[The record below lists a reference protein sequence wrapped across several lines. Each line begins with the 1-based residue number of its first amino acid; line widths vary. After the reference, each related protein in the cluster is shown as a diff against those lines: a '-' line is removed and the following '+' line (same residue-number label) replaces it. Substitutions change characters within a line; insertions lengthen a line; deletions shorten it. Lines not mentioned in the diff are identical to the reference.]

1 SPSLKLSPRI
11 SSATTNDNSN
21 SNSTNLQLAPSQQQ
35 QQQQQQHYYPFPLRR
50 PSSRRSN
57 LSGLNLINLKYALR
71 KQ

>member
-21 SNSTNLQLAPSQQQ
+21 SNSTNLQLAPSQQ